1 LGSEKKIHVVV
12 RGLWNE
18 LGFGA
23 KPKRD
28 EGREK
33 VKEEGGSQA
42 GERGRERG
50 PSERRAEVT
59 RSKVAAARV

>member
-1 LGSEKKIHVVV
+1 LGSEKKIHIVV

-42 GERGRERG
+42 GEREV
-50 PSERRAEVT
+50 RASGGL
-59 RSKVAAARV
+59 R